1 MQRSP
6 LSEKTPKRAES
17 IAASRSASA
26 KTTQGDLPPSSIE
39 RPLRFAAALRK
50 IVWPVVVSPVKEI
63 SGTSGCLTSAS
74 PASSP
79 RPLTR
84 LKTPSGRPASLKI
97 CGPQGGGERGELGG
111 LEHHGVAGG
120 QRRGELPGLEHER
133 GVPRGDEAGDAD
145 RLAVDVVDLGA
156 GDLHGVV
163 ELGHDQVREE
173 AEVLGRAQGLA
184 LGLGDRQAGVEGLEF
199 GEPGLLGL
207 DGVGDPVQ
215 DAGALAGLHL
225 RPRAV
230 GEGLAGGGDGEV
242 DVLLLAGGG
251 GGVVRVG
258 HRVQDVEGLA
268 ADGVNELA
276 VDVVLDVGGQVLR
289 DVVGGGF

>member
-6 LSEKTPKRAES
+6 LREKTPNRAES

-26 KTTQGDLPPSSIE
+26 NTTHGDLPPSSMD
-39 RPLRFAAALRK
+39 RPLRLAAALRK

-63 SGTSGCLTSAS
+63 SGTSGCLTRAS

-84 LKTPSGRPASLKI
+84 LNTPSGRPASLKI
-97 CGPQGGGERGELGG
+97 VRPQRGGERGELGR
-111 LEHHGVAGG
+111 LEDHGVAGG
-120 QRRGELPGLEHER
+120 QGRGELPGLQHER
-133 GVPRGDEAGDAD
+133 GVPRRDEAGDAD

-184 LGLGDRQAGVEGLEF
+184 LGLGDGQAGVEGFQF
-199 GEPGLLGL
+199 GEPGLLGF

-215 DAGALAGLHL
+215 DAGAFAGLHL

-230 GEGLAGGGDGEV
+230 GERFAGGGDGEV

-251 GGVVRVG
+251 GGVVGVG

-268 ADGVNELA
+268 PPTESTNSPLM
-276 VDVVLDVGGQVLR
+276 
-289 DVVGGGF
+289 

>member
-1 MQRSP
+1 M
-6 LSEKTPKRAES
+6 
-17 IAASRSASA
+17 
-26 KTTQGDLPPSSIE
+26 D
-39 RPLRFAAALRK
+39 RPLRLAAALRK

-63 SGTSGCLTSAS
+63 SGTSGCLTRAS

-84 LKTPSGRPASLKI
+84 LNTPSGRPASLKI
-97 CGPQGGGERGELGG
+97 CGPQRGGERGELGG
-111 LEHHGVAGG
+111 LEDHGVAGG
-120 QRRGELPGLEHER
+120 QRRGELPGLQHER

-145 RLAVDVVDLGA
+145 RLAVHVVDLRA

-173 AEVLGRAQGLA
+173 AEVLRRAQGLA
-184 LGLGDRQAGVEGLEF
+184 LGLGDRQAGVEGFQF
-199 GEPGLLGL
+199 GEAVFLGL

-215 DAGALAGLHL
+215 DAGAFARLHL

-242 DVLLLAGGG
+242 DVLFLPGRR
-251 GGVVRVG
+251 GGVVGVG
-258 HRVQDVEGLA
+258 DRVQDVEGLA
-268 ADGVNELA
+268 AHRVNELA
-276 VDVVLDVGGQVLR
+276 VDVVLDVGGQVLAGCSAR
-289 DVVGGGF
+289 WLLLQ